1 MTWASSIQYWL
12 VRVVRYRKHIL
23 TEKIMVCVK
32 DDTSD
37 PGSTCQKT
45 PNDQEQSGIAHDQ

>member
-1 MTWASSIQYWL
+1 
-12 VRVVRYRKHIL
+12 
-23 TEKIMVCVK
+23 MVCVK

-37 PGSTCQKT
+37 PGSTCRKT